1 MIEAPKEPVTADALA
16 RGNAVVTIRVE
27 CHDQPTAWGRVEC
40 TMELLDAMGG
50 TLAVA
55 RAIVKELPLWGL
67 RQRRFAPLLEEARR
81 IVMAHPARAGSVL
94 LARAIRIAEG
104 G

>member
-1 MIEAPKEPVTADALA
+1 MIEADKELVTADALA
-16 RGNAVVTIRVE
+16 RGNAVVTIKVE
-27 CHDQPTAWGRVEC
+27 CYDQPTALGRVEC
-40 TMELLDAMGG
+40 SRDLLDVMGG
-50 TLAVA
+50 PRAVA
-55 RAIVKELPLWGL
+55 QAIVKELPLWWL